1 MSLMFCRSAKEGP
14 TIHAFAH
21 SLSTIVD
28 YVRDRL
34 VEYPPSDPDLETG
47 SGRFGLSNLWSR
59 YQLYEE
65 LLVAL
70 GDLYGRVSSITLPI
84 FLSQSNIP
92 PRGNHSIH
100 MNTPTS
106 ILHQHSSFPE
116 SMSTFRFTLT
126 AFLHY

>member
-1 MSLMFCRSAKEGP
+1 MSFCRSAKEGP

-34 VEYPPSDPDLETG
+34 VECPPSDADLETG
-47 SGRFGLSNLWSR
+47 SGRFGLSDIWSR

-70 GDLYGRVSSITLPI
+70 GGLYGRVSSFTLLI
-84 FLSQSNIP
+84 FLS
-92 PRGNHSIH
+92 
-100 MNTPTS
+100 
-106 ILHQHSSFPE
+106 
-116 SMSTFRFTLT
+116 
-126 AFLHY
+126 